1 MFLDLD
7 GEGPLYRQLTRALKA
22 AVLDGRIGAGA
33 RLPAT
38 RELALE
44 LNLSRNTVR
53 VAYEQLMAE
62 GFFQGKVGSGS
73 YVAQTPVAAL
83 PQKPSK
89 LVGPQSRYAQ
99 RLRSIQDVF
108 MGRLHR
114 GLRFNLQ
121 YGEPI
126 HDLTAISAWRREL
139 SYAALHT
146 SPNYPMTQGVPALR
160 EAVCDY
166 LLRRRGMSCAPEDVL
181 IVSGT
186 QQAMALTAQVLID
199 AGDKVGIEDPH
210 YFSARHVLHAYGAR
224 LVLLPTDEDGLVCK
238 DLAKH
243 KPKLVF
249 VSPAHQ
255 FPGGSLM
262 SMPRRIELLRY
273 ADKNKAWIF
282 EDDYDSEFRYGSQP
296 MPALSALDGAGRVI
310 YAGSFSKVM
319 FPSLRLGYMVMPP
332 ALRDDFVRAK
342 RLSDLGSPAIE
353 QVAMARY
360 VSSGRFE
367 RHLRRVV
374 QIARSR
380 RKALLDGLE
389 RVGQGHFSVQDSRAG
404 MHLVA
409 WLPYMNHAQCDRL
422 IVYASERGLGLHPIA
437 PHYKKPPR
445 TPGLLLGYAALS
457 VTEIE
462 AAMRVLKECIKEVV
476 GSPKR

>member
-7 GEGPLYRQLTRALKA
+7 GEGPLYRQLTRALKG

-38 RELALE
+38 RELAQE
-44 LNLSRNTVR
+44 LGVSRNTVR
-53 VAYEQLMAE
+53 IAYEQMMAE
-62 GFFQGKVGSGS
+62 GFFQGRVGSGS
-73 YVAQTPVAAL
+73 YVASAPVGTL
-83 PQKPSK
+83 PQKPK
-89 LVGPQSRYAQ
+89 KTVGPQSRYAQ

-114 GLRFNLQ
+114 GLRYNLQ

-139 SYAALHT
+139 AYAALHT
-146 SPNYPMTQGVPALR
+146 SPNYPMAQGVPALR

-166 LLRRRGMSCAPEDVL
+166 LLRRRGMSCTPDDVV

-210 YFSARHVLHAYGAR
+210 YFSARHVLQAYGAR
-224 LVLLPTDEDGLVCK
+224 LVLLPTDEEGLVCR

-262 SMPRRIELLRY
+262 SMPRRIELLRF
-273 ADKNKAWIF
+273 ADRAKSWIF

-296 MPALSALDGAGRVI
+296 MPALSALDGADRII
-310 YAGSFSKVM
+310 YSGSFSKVM
-319 FPSLRLGYMVMPP
+319 FPSLRMGYIVVPA
-332 ALRDDFVRAK
+332 ALRDDFIRAK
-342 RLSDLGSPAIE
+342 RLADMGSPAIE
-353 QVAMARY
+353 QGAMARY

-389 RVGQGHFSVQDSRAG
+389 RVGRGQFAVQDTRAG
-404 MHLVA
+404 MHVVA
-409 WLPYMNHAQCDRL
+409 WLAHMTHAQCAEL
-422 IVYASERGLGLHPIA
+422 IARAAARGLGLHPIA
-437 PHYKKPPR
+437 PHYKRPPKI
-445 TPGLLLGYAALS
+445 PGLLLGYAALS
-457 VTEIE
+457 VAEID
-462 AAMRVLKECIKEVV
+462 AAMQILGNCLEEPR
-476 GSPKR
+476 